1 MGGTMDRLAG
11 KVAIV
16 TGGARGTG
24 KGIVEAFVD
33 EGATVLIADVLDER
47 GEETAAATGC
57 AYRHLDVTDEVA
69 WLACVEHVR
78 ATYGRLDVLINNAA
92 VLHLQ
97 AMAETSAEDFERVMR
112 VNALGPFLGIKA
124 CLPLLIDSGGG
135 SIVNIGSVDSISGT
149 PCTSAYTSSKFALRG
164 LTKVVAIEHGK
175 HNIRCNIV
183 CPGGG
188 SAEMVMEAFARTGTT
203 FPMAEAARR
212 DDSAASSSAK
222 APPPDRPIARRGTAN
237 DFAMATLYFA
247 SDESGFCSGTELVV
261 DGGFHSGQFVDVP
274 GLWMRQ

>member
-1 MGGTMDRLAG
+1 MDRLAG

-24 KGIVEAFVD
+24 RGIVEAFVA

-47 GEETAAATGC
+47 GEDTANATGS
-57 AYRHLDVTDEVA
+57 AYRHLDVTDEAA
-69 WLACVEHVR
+69 WTACLEHVR
-78 ATYGRLDVLINNAA
+78 ATHGRLDVLVNNAA
-92 VLHLQ
+92 ILHLQ
-97 AMAETSAEDFERVMR
+97 ALADTSTDDFDRVMR
-112 VNALGPFLGIKA
+112 VNTLGPFLGIKA
-124 CLPLLIDSGGG
+124 CLPLFIDSGGG

-149 PCTSAYTSSKFALRG
+149 PCTAAYTSSKFALRG

-175 HNIRCNIV
+175 HHIRCNIV

-203 FPMAEAARR
+203 FPAGEAVRREIAEGATANV
-212 DDSAASSSAK
+212 
-222 APPPDRPIARRGTAN
+222 PPPDRPIARRGTAN
-237 DFAMATLYFA
+237 DFAMAAVYFA
-247 SDESGFCSGTELVV
+247 SDESSFCSGTELVV

>member
-1 MGGTMDRLAG
+1 MGGTMDRLTG

-24 KGIVEAFVD
+24 KGIVEAFVA

-47 GEETAAATGC
+47 GEATAAATGC
-57 AYRHLDVTDEVA
+57 AYRHLDVTDETA
-69 WLACVEHVR
+69 WQACVEHVR
-78 ATYGRLDVLINNAA
+78 ATYGRLDVLVNNAA
-92 VLHLQ
+92 ILHLQ
-97 AMAETSAEDFERVMR
+97 ALADTSADDFERVLR
-112 VNALGPFLGIKA
+112 VNTLGPFLGIKA
-124 CLPLLIDSGGG
+124 CLPLLIDGGGG

-149 PCTSAYTSSKFALRG
+149 PCTAAYTSSKFALRG

-188 SAEMVMEAFARTGTT
+188 SVEMVMEAFARTGTS

-212 DDSAASSSAK
+212 EVGDAAPAK
-222 APPPDRPIARRGTAN
+222 VPPPDRPIARRGTAN
-237 DFAMATLYFA
+237 DFAMAAVYFA

-274 GLWMRQ
+274 GLWMRE

>member
-1 MGGTMDRLAG
+1 MGGTMSRLAG

-24 KGIVEAFVD
+24 AGIVEAFV
-33 EGATVLIADVLDER
+33 EAGATVIIADVLDDR
-47 GEETAAATGC
+47 GQVTAVATNS
-57 AYRHLDVTDEVA
+57 AYRHLDVTDEAA
-69 WLACVEHVR
+69 WIALVDHVR
-78 ATYGRLDVLINNAA
+78 SVHGRLDVLVNNAA
-92 VLHLQ
+92 ILHLQ
-97 AMAETSAEDFERVMR
+97 ALVDTSVEDFDRVLR
-112 VNALGPFLGIKA
+112 VNTIGPFLGIKA

-188 SAEMVMEAFARTGTT
+188 SAEMVMEAFARPGAA
-203 FPMAEAARR
+203 FPAGEAARR
-212 DDSAASSSAK
+212 EVSVDSGAK
-222 APPPDRPIARRGTAN
+222 VPPPDRPIARRGTAA
-237 DFAMATLYFA
+237 DFAMAAVYFA
-247 SDESGFCSGTELVV
+247 SDESSFCSGTELVI

>member
-1 MGGTMDRLAG
+1 MGGTMSRLAG

-24 KGIVEAFVD
+24 AGIVEAFV
-33 EGATVLIADVLDER
+33 EAGATVIIADVLDER
-47 GEETAAATGC
+47 GEATAAATNS
-57 AYRHLDVTDEVA
+57 AYRHLDVTDEAA
-69 WLACVEHVR
+69 WIALVDHVR
-78 ATYGRLDVLINNAA
+78 SVHGRLDVLVNNAA
-92 VLHLQ
+92 ILHLQ
-97 AMAETSAEDFERVMR
+97 ALADTSAEDFDRVLR
-112 VNALGPFLGIKA
+112 VNTIGPFLGIKA

-188 SAEMVMEAFARTGTT
+188 SAEMVMEAFARTGAA
-203 FPMAEAARR
+203 FPAGEAARR
-212 DDSAASSSAK
+212 EVSDDSGAK
-222 APPPDRPIARRGTAN
+222 VPPPDRPIARRGTAA
-237 DFAMATLYFA
+237 DFAMAAVYFA
-247 SDESGFCSGTELVV
+247 SDESSFCSGTELVI